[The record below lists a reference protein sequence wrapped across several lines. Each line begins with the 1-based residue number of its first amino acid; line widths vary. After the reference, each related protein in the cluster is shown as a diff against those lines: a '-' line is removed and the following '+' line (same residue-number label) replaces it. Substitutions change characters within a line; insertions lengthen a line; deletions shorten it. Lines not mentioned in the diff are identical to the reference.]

1 MRGVTATL
9 ITHVTGEDCQDQHGD
24 EKMMSVSAYFYL
36 YLSVLISSI
45 WGLLLWFELSLS
57 VLTFLSLSCITQCTR
72 DSTHAVNTYLL
83 TSASTVQRA
92 IDQCDGYVVHFRSR
106 PLVRKIECGWIEDT
120 TSGIG
125 DGGDIRQGGRSE

>member
-1 MRGVTATL
+1 VTATL

-57 VLTFLSLSCITQCTR
+57 VLTFLSLLHHTMYSGQYSRSKYISLDISLDRTTR
-72 DSTHAVNTYLL
+72 D
-83 TSASTVQRA
+83 
-92 IDQCDGYVVHFRSR
+92 
-106 PLVRKIECGWIEDT
+106 
-120 TSGIG
+120 
-125 DGGDIRQGGRSE
+125 